1 MSMYDTTKWYQV
13 MGRANREFR
22 PLVPEPD
29 AGNDIPV
36 VSRRGYYDIIDAS
49 YLTFTPERHTVEW
62 RKPKKGERAI
72 DTCGTVLTASHDW
85 TIERWVIVD
94 DEKETP

>member
-1 MSMYDTTKWYQV
+1 MPMYDTTKWYQV

-62 RKPKKGERAI
+62 RKPKRGQRQLGYRGDIIVAEMDAIGE
-72 DTCGTVLTASHDW
+72 T
-85 TIERWVIVD
+85 WVII
-94 DEKETP
+94 EKEATT